1 MPGTVIVV
9 TVPDWVIVTV
19 LALPVVAVLL
29 PVVVELLVLVVEV
42 PLPKLEVPVVVVPV
56 RVALVPLLLD
66 VELEPPDPVGQ
77 GTSEV
82 VTPPL
87 LEVPVEPLCEV

>member
-1 MPGTVIVV
+1 VIVV
-9 TVPDWVIVTV
+9 TVPDCVIVTV
-19 LALPVVAVLL
+19 LAP

-42 PLPKLEVPVVVVPV
+42 PPPKLEVPVVVVPV
-56 RVALVPLLLD
+56 WVTVVPLLPD
-66 VELEPPDPVGQ
+66 VELEPPEPVGQ